1 MNKPTQEELS
11 RFVDNNVIYCV
22 STLVDDLFEKEMI
35 SYDDI
40 ENLYCY
46 EEICNEQGKYVQF
59 YSNDELESEKERV
72 QDMLDT
78 LDDDIACAEGNIED
92 LEYDLDML
100 KADISENGD
109 GPTKAQAEQ
118 IEDLE
123 GKLDEAHCHI
133 TSLQDFY
140 ANLEAYQDRLED
152 IEEEPQEIYEW
163 WIVDSWF
170 AKKLAAKGQ
179 AILTCDYF
187 TAWGRTCTG
196 QSIHLDYVIEEIY
209 KELQ

>member
-11 RFVDNNVIYCV
+11 RFVDNHVIYCV
-22 STLVDDLFEKEMI
+22 SSLVDDLFEKDML

-46 EEICNEQGKYVQF
+46 EEICNEQGKYGQF

-72 QDMLDT
+72 QDALDEIT
-78 LDDDIACAEGNIED
+78 DLIESAEEEIED

-118 IEDLE
+118 LEDLE
-123 GKLDEAHCHI
+123 GKIDHLHGYI
-133 TSLQDFY
+133 TSLQDDY

-152 IEEEPQEIYEW
+152 IEEEYQEIYEW
-163 WIVDSWF
+163 WIVDKWF
-170 AKKLAAKGQ
+170 ARKLATKGQ
-179 AILTCDYF
+179 PILDCDYF